1 MKYIKIRGAREHN
14 LKNVNVDIPKNRFI
28 VVTGVSGSGKTSLV
42 FDTLYAEAHRRFL
55 ESLSSYA
62 RQFLGMLKRPDVDSM
77 EGLSPAIS
85 IEQHT
90 TSSFTPRS
98 TVGTISEIYDY
109 VRLMFAH
116 IGTPYCPEHGLPMV
130 ATSPDVILRTILT
143 KYNGDRVEILAPL
156 VMQKK
161 GDFKNLF
168 DTLLKAGFMRI
179 YVDGELYFLDEIP
192 VFDKNKHHD
201 IYLVVDR
208 VRVKSENKNRILD
221 GIELAWKKADGVV
234 AIKVGDDIAYYTKR
248 HACPICGR
256 SLPELSP
263 RLFSFNSPVGACP
276 VCGGIGMHEKIDPDL
291 LVLDESKSISEGAI
305 FTMLSKDMEI
315 LAARACGIDPY
326 VPWEDLPQEQRHK
339 FLFEGSNQPI
349 EVDLGDER
357 WWWKFNGIVNYLE
370 QRYRNTDSD
379 TLREKIRN
387 FMVMVECSAC
397 HGTGL
402 RSEALWVKVDGK
414 TIEDVVKMPTHE
426 LREWI
431 STIKVSGMKKKVW
444 KSISA
449 EIEKRVNFMVD
460 VGLGYLNLI
469 RKTNTLSGGE
479 AQRLRLAGQLGNV
492 LTGIMYVLD
501 EPTIGLHPR
510 DTSRLIK
517 LLKMLRDKDNTVIV
531 VEHDESVIRNA
542 DYVIDMGPGAGEY
555 GGEVVASGT
564 IDEIMAVSR
573 SITGQ
578 YLSGKRSISIP
589 KVRRKPRGWLH
600 IVDAHKF
607 NLKHIDVDIPKGVM
621 TVITGVSGSGKSTL
635 AVELLYK
642 YLAKHLNGAH
652 ISVSGIG
659 SLKGYEDLRY
669 VDLID
674 QSPIGKTPRSIPATY
689 VGVFDKIRKLF
700 ASLPEAKA
708 RGYTAGRFS
717 FNVPPPKGGRCEACK
732 GVGIVKIEMQFLP
745 DVYVTCD
752 VCNGERY
759 GKETLEIKYK
769 GYSIA
774 DILDM
779 TVTQAMDVFRNIP
792 SIYNDLK
799 ILEEVGLGYIK
810 LGQQSPTLSGG
821 ESQRVKLA
829 TYLKGNRKGYLFV
842 LDEPTTGLHMDDVNK
857 LLKVLHRLVDS
868 GNTVVII
875 EHNLD
880 VIANADYIIDMGPE
894 GGSAGGYVIAS
905 GTPEEVARNNT
916 YTGRFLREYFESR
929 GYGYE
934 D

>member
-14 LKNVNVDIPKNRFI
+14 LKNIDVDIPKGQFV

-55 ESLSSYA
+55 ESLSAYA

-77 EGLSPAIS
+77 EGLTPAIS

-98 TVGTISEIYDY
+98 TVGTMSEIYDY
-109 VRLMFAH
+109 IRLMFAH
-116 IGTPYCPEHGLPMV
+116 IGTPYCPEHHLPMK
-130 ATSPDVILRTILT
+130 ATTPDIILRTILT
-143 KYNGDRVEILAPL
+143 RYKGERVEILAPIA
-156 VMQKK
+156 VNKK

-168 DTLLKAGFMRI
+168 ASLLKEGFMRVYI
-179 YVDGELYFLDEIP
+179 DGEIYYLDELP
-192 VFDKNKHHD
+192 EVDKNRHHD

-208 VRVKSENKNRILD
+208 VRVKPENRTRILD

-234 AIKVGDDIAYYTKR
+234 AIKVGEDIAYYTSK

-263 RLFSFNSPVGACP
+263 RLFSFNNPVGACP
-276 VCGGIGMHEKIDPDL
+276 VCGGIGMHEKIDPEL
-291 LVLDESKSISEGAI
+291 LILDENKSIADGAV
-305 FTMLSKDMEI
+305 FTMLSRDMVI
-315 LAARACGIDPY
+315 LAAKSCGIDPEI
-326 VPWEDLPQEQRHK
+326 PWKKVAKQAKDC
-339 FLFEGSNQPI
+339 FLFKGSSKPI
-349 EVDLGDER
+349 KVDLGDEP
-357 WWWKFNGIVNYLE
+357 WWWNFRGIIDYLE
-370 QRYRNTDSD
+370 HRYKTTDSEIV
-379 TLREKIRN
+379 REKIRN
-387 FMVMVECSAC
+387 FMVLEECPAC

-402 RSEALWVKVDGK
+402 RQEALWVEVDGK
-414 TIEDVVKMPTHE
+414 TIEDVVKMPVSQ
-426 LREWI
+426 LKEWI
-431 STIKVSGMKKKVW
+431 YSIKVGGAKAKVW
-444 KSISA
+444 RSISA
-449 EIEKRVNFMVD
+449 EIKKRVDFMVD
-460 VGLGYLNLI
+460 VGLGYLSLI

-510 DTSRLIK
+510 DTDRLIK
-517 LLKMLRDKDNTVIV
+517 LLKMLRDKDNSVIV

-542 DYVIDMGPGAGEY
+542 DHIIDMGPGAGEL
-555 GGEVVASGT
+555 GGKVVAQGT
-564 IDEIMAVSR
+564 VDDIVGSSQ

-578 YLSGKRSISIP
+578 YLSGKKSIP
-589 KVRRKPRGWLH
+589 LPMIRRTPSGFLYIKN
-600 IVDAHKF
+600 AYKF
-607 NLKHIDVDIPKGVM
+607 NLKHIDVAIPKGVM

-635 AVELLYK
+635 AVEVLYK
-642 YLAKHLNGAH
+642 YLARHLNRAH
-652 ISVSGIG
+652 LSVSGIG
-659 SLKGYEDLRY
+659 EIIGYEDLKY

-732 GVGIVKIEMQFLP
+732 GVGIIKVEMQFLP

-752 VCNGERY
+752 VCGGKRY
-759 GKETLEIKYK
+759 GSETLEIKYK

-774 DILDM
+774 DVLDM
-779 TVTQAMDVFRNIP
+779 TVRQAMDVFKNIP

-799 ILEEVGLGYIK
+799 ILDEVGLGYIK

-829 TYLKGNRKGYLFV
+829 TYLKGNKNGYLFI

-857 LLKVLHRLVDS
+857 LIGVLHRLVDA

-894 GGSAGGYVIAS
+894 GGEGGGQIIAT
-905 GTPEEVARNNT
+905 GTPEEVAMKNT
-916 YTGRFLREYFESR
+916 YTGRYLRMYLESR
-929 GYGYE
+929 GRL
-934 D
+934 